1 MKKLKQVIS
10 HVLSTR
16 LGFILTL
23 LLLYWL
29 KTMWAYHIDFTLD
42 LGNFYQVILSILNPI
57 PFGLFLLGL
66 SLYIKRTRTFY
77 IVSWIT
83 YTILNI
89 LLISNVIY
97 FREFSDFITVSAM
110 LASSKVSAG
119 LGDSAIN
126 LLRVWDIV
134 YILDYI
140 ILITLFAT
148 KKISMDPRPFNKRA
162 SFAITALS
170 GLLFSINLFMA
181 EIDRPELLTRGFSNV
196 YVVRALGLP
205 SFTVYRR
212 NAIYT
217 RS

>member
-148 KKISMDPRPFNKRA
+148 KKISKDPRTFNKRE
-162 SFAITALS
+162 SFAIKALS
-170 GLLFSINLFMA
+170 GLLF
-181 EIDRPELLTRGFSNV
+181 
-196 YVVRALGLP
+196 
-205 SFTVYRR
+205 
-212 NAIYT
+212 
-217 RS
+217 

>member
-134 YILDYI
+134 YILYYI
-140 ILITLFAT
+140 ILITLF
-148 KKISMDPRPFNKRA
+148 
-162 SFAITALS
+162 
-170 GLLFSINLFMA
+170 
-181 EIDRPELLTRGFSNV
+181 
-196 YVVRALGLP
+196 
-205 SFTVYRR
+205 
-212 NAIYT
+212 
-217 RS
+217 